1 MTAHAGNL
9 TLLGGA
15 LCLDFANTIEPR
27 GVDQPQEFLATYADL
42 VSWSQHVDLLTD
54 EDARCLL
61 HKAAVRHAEAE
72 AVHRRAI
79 ALRETLYRVFLSI
92 VEARPAEARD
102 LEQLNAALSGALS
115 RLRIASFEGGFA
127 WDWRDGDRDLDRML
141 WPIVRSAAEL
151 LTTGPLDR
159 LKQCAGCGWLFLDGS
174 RNRTRRWC
182 DMRMCGNR
190 AKARRHYERQR
201 KREGE

>member
-9 TLLGGA
+9 VLLGGE
-15 LCLDFANTIEPR
+15 LCLDFANTVEPR
-27 GVDQPQEFLATYADL
+27 GVDQPQEFLPTYSDL
-42 VSWSQHVDLLTD
+42 VAWSCHVAVFTD
-54 EDARCLL
+54 EEAERLL
-61 HKAAVRHAEAE
+61 RQAAAHQTEAE

-92 VEARPAEARD
+92 IEARPTEARD
-102 LEQLNAALSGALS
+102 LELLNAALSSALS
-115 RLRIASFEGGFA
+115 RLRIVSLEEGFA

-151 LTTGPLDR
+151 LTTGPLHR

-182 DMRMCGNR
+182 EMRVCGNR